1 MDPETAAAISKEVA
15 PVTRALSAAVGQ
27 TALGREL
34 DLWIA
39 EIITRWRQTSQL
51 KTQVKLLTKAVE
63 LATKVRALGIRTAE
77 PIDNRLLR
85 AVLEDGSLE
94 PDDEMHDRWAALL
107 VSAAAGVAVP
117 PAFPEVLRQL
127 EPIEARLLD
136 RLVTIRAPL
145 VHTVKTH
152 TLSSLGSYRGSCGV
166 TLTTLSV
173 SSFSTGFGED
183 ASIGRLRC
191 R

>member
-1 MDPETAAAISKEVA
+1 MNGTGDEANMDPETAVAISKEVA

-34 DLWIA
+34 DLWIT
-39 EIITRWRQTSQL
+39 EIVNRWRQTSQL

-63 LATKVRALGIRTAE
+63 LATEVRALGIRTAE

-94 PDDEMHDRWAALL
+94 PHDEMHDRWAGLL

-127 EPIEARLLD
+127 EPVEARLLD

-145 VHTVKTH
+145 VHGQDTYIEQ
-152 TLSSLGSYRGSCGV
+152 LGELPGLLWRH
-166 TLTTLSV
+166 LDNL
-173 SSFSTGFGED
+173 E
-183 ASIGRLRC
+183 RLQLLNWVW
-191 R
+191 